1 MVVETIPK
9 DILDKLNAGIEL
21 SNVDFDIRDLTSVSD
36 SVEVMQ
42 DTFANCKVEAHS
54 AAGEVILTGAYGWDG
69 GFWETLNTDGANRLL
84 VAATGTFWQATQPVS
99 GTFWQATQPVSGT
112 FWQATQPVSGTF
124 YPVTQPVSATDLD
137 IRNLTA
143 ALDVVTT
150 VETKA
155 TTMAYNAVSITSA
168 VTSILSSHSTRTG
181 FIIVNAGAQT
191 VYLGGNAVT
200 TASGIPLEIGAS
212 YSNQDWTGA
221 FYGRVAAG
229 TCDVRIEEFY

>member
-99 GTFWQATQPVSGT
+99 GTFWQ
-112 FWQATQPVSGTF
+112 
-124 YPVTQPVSATDLD
+124 VTQPVSATDLD

-155 TTMAYNAVSITSA
+155 TNMIYNAVSITSA
-168 VTSILSSHSTRTG
+168 VTAILSSHSTRTG

>member
-99 GTFWQATQPVSGT
+99 GTFWQ
-112 FWQATQPVSGTF
+112 
-124 YPVTQPVSATDLD
+124 VTQPVSATDLD

-155 TTMAYNAVSITSA
+155 TNMIYNAVSITSA
-168 VTSILSSHSTRTG
+168 VTAILTAHSTRTG

-191 VYLGGNAVT
+191 VYLGGDAVT
-200 TASGIPLEIGAS
+200 TASGVPLEVGAS

-229 TCDVRIEEFY
+229 TCDIRIEEFY

>member
-99 GTFWQATQPVSGT
+99 GTFWQ
-112 FWQATQPVSGTF
+112 
-124 YPVTQPVSATDLD
+124 VTQPVSATDLD

-155 TTMAYNAVSITSA
+155 TNMIYNAVSITSE
-168 VTSILSSHSTRTG
+168 VTAILTAHSTRTG

-191 VYLGGNAVT
+191 VYLGGDAVT